1 MSASKSL
8 AFDLLQRGDE
18 ISIAGG
24 RLVINSKSG
33 KPVPDEW
40 FKEKSHNL
48 ICDILNKTNTEAF
61 IYDSYSTG
69 QYGNKRYSGVTLQFT
84 SLPSGNEAFAI
95 FNADLKRLKTAR
107 KGKKGEPLPRGQ
119 FRVGKKSGFCKFWN
133 QTGLDLPPRLASFHD
148 YMGNLKPLF
157 FTGDYRQGK
166 KLSNESLKPLNIS
179 YPEILRAFNIG
190 ELTDKALTN
199 AIQFPNNSHTKSPDN
214 ELPESQVSQ
223 KVQPIFT
230 TGDRNYGKRL
240 KGSTD
245 IRDRVIP
252 ISTVERPEEQT
263 VDEWLADYAK

>member
-1 MSASKSL
+1 MSVSKSL

-18 ISIAGG
+18 IYIAGG

-40 FKEKSHNL
+40 FKEKSHDL
-48 ICDILNKTNTEAF
+48 TCDILNKTNTEAF
-61 IYDSYSTG
+61 IYESYSTG
-69 QYGNKRYSGVTLQFT
+69 QYGSKRYSGVTLQFT
-84 SLPSGNEAFAI
+84 SLLSGNEAFAI
-95 FNADLKRLKTAR
+95 FNADLKRLKTAI
-107 KGKKGEPLPRGQ
+107 KGKKGEPLPTGQ
-119 FRVGKKSGFCKFWN
+119 FRVGKKSGFHKFWN
-133 QTGLDLPPRLASFHD
+133 QTGLDLPPRLSSFHD

-166 KLSNESLKPLNIS
+166 KLSNESLRPLNIS
-179 YPEILRAFNIG
+179 YSEMLRAFNIG

-199 AIQFPNNSHTKSPDN
+199 SIHCPNNSHTILPYK
-214 ELPESQVSQ
+214 ELPDRPVSQ
-223 KVQPIFT
+223 GLQPILT